1 MTNFLGG
8 RAGGGP
14 GPAEGW
20 GRWRGSLV
28 VENLPMCRE
37 STNALLFLRKTLVQ
51 LEGTPAPRPAE

>member
-8 RAGGGP
+8 RAGGWP

-37 STNALLFLRKTLVQ
+37 NTKLPRNTGKTLVK
-51 LEGTPAPRPAE
+51 LEKICPER

>member
-1 MTNFLGG
+1 MPGFSTNFLGG
-8 RAGGGP
+8 RAGGWP

-37 STNALLFLRKTLVQ
+37 NNGNALSARENHSTFSFK
-51 LEGTPAPRPAE
+51 